1 MPINIIQKTND
12 VVTLTYLRASQRLAA
27 HPVARR
33 LSALQRGRV
42 KQALAREEG
51 QGLLEYIIGIA
62 GVFVVAAAVL
72 ALYRAIRGKYGEA
85 TNSVNSLTITAP

>member
-1 MPINIIQKTND
+1 MNIVQRTRNT
-12 VVTLTYLRASQRLAA
+12 VTLTYLRVSQRLAA
-27 HPVARR
+27 HPIVRR
-33 LSALQRGRV
+33 LVALQRGQV

-72 ALYRAIRGKYGEA
+72 ALYRAIRTKYGQA
-85 TNSVNSLTITAP
+85 TTSVNSLTITAP

>member
-1 MPINIIQKTND
+1 MNIVQRTQD
-12 VVTLTYLRASQRLAA
+12 TVTLTYLRASQRLAA

>member
-1 MPINIIQKTND
+1 MNIVQRTQNTL
-12 VVTLTYLRASQRLAA
+12 TLTYLRASQRLAA
-27 HPVARR
+27 HPVVRR
-33 LSALQRGRV
+33 LNALQQGRV

>member
-1 MPINIIQKTND
+1 MNIVQRTQNT
-12 VVTLTYLRASQRLAA
+12 VTLTYLRASQRLTA
-27 HPVARR
+27 HPVVRR

>member
-1 MPINIIQKTND
+1 MNIVQRTQD
-12 VVTLTYLRASQRLAA
+12 TVTLTYLRASQRLAA
-27 HPVARR
+27 HPIARR

>member
-1 MPINIIQKTND
+1 MNIVQRTTNTL
-12 VVTLTYLRASQRLAA
+12 TLTYLRASQRLAA
-27 HPVARR
+27 HPVVRR
-33 LSALQRGRV
+33 LYALQQGRV

-72 ALYRAIRGKYGEA
+72 ALYRAIRGKYGQA
-85 TNSVNSLTITAP
+85 TTSVNALTITAP

>member
-1 MPINIIQKTND
+1 MNIVQRTINT
-12 VVTLTYLRASQRLAA
+12 VTLTYLRASQRLAA

-51 QGLLEYIIGIA
+51 RGLLEYIIGIA

>member
-1 MPINIIQKTND
+1 MNIVQRTINTA
-12 VVTLTYLRASQRLAA
+12 TLTYLRASQRLAA

-42 KQALAREEG
+42 QQALAREEG

>member
-1 MPINIIQKTND
+1 MNIVQRTQN

-27 HPVARR
+27 HPIARR

-85 TNSVNSLTITAP
+85 TNSVNSLSITAP

>member
-1 MPINIIQKTND
+1 MNIVQRTTNTL
-12 VVTLTYLRASQRLAA
+12 TLTYLRASQRLAA
-27 HPVARR
+27 HPVVRR

-85 TNSVNSLTITAP
+85 TNSVNSLSITAP

>member
-1 MPINIIQKTND
+1 MNIVQRTQN

-27 HPVARR
+27 HPIARR

-72 ALYRAIRGKYGEA
+72 ALYRAIRVKYGEA

>member
-1 MPINIIQKTND
+1 MNIVQRTQNT
-12 VVTLTYLRASQRLAA
+12 VTLTYLRASQRLAA

-62 GVFVVAAAVL
+62 GVFVVAAAVM

>member
-1 MPINIIQKTND
+1 MNIVQRTTNTM
-12 VVTLTYLRASQRLAA
+12 TLTYLRVSQRLVA
-27 HPVARR
+27 HPVVRR

>member
-1 MPINIIQKTND
+1 MNIVQRTTNTL
-12 VVTLTYLRASQRLAA
+12 TLTYLRASQRLAA
-27 HPVARR
+27 HPVVRR
-33 LSALQRGRV
+33 LSALQQGRV

-72 ALYRAIRGKYGEA
+72 ALYRAIRGKYGQA
-85 TNSVNSLTITAP
+85 TTSVNALTITAP

>member
-1 MPINIIQKTND
+1 MNIVQRTTNTL
-12 VVTLTYLRASQRLAA
+12 TLTYLRVSQRLAA
-27 HPVARR
+27 HPIVQR
-33 LSALQRGRV
+33 LSALQRGQMR
-42 KQALAREEG
+42 QALAREEG

-62 GVFVVAAAVL
+62 GVFVVAAAVM

>member
-1 MPINIIQKTND
+1 MNIVQRTINT
-12 VVTLTYLRASQRLAA
+12 VTLTYLRVSQRLAA

>member
-1 MPINIIQKTND
+1 MNIVQRTQNTVI
-12 VVTLTYLRASQRLAA
+12 LAYLRVSQRLAA
-27 HPVARR
+27 HPVVRR

-72 ALYRAIRGKYGEA
+72 ALYRAIRGKYGQA
-85 TNSVNSLTITAP
+85 TTSVNALTITAP

>member
-1 MPINIIQKTND
+1 M
-12 VVTLTYLRASQRLAA
+12 
-27 HPVARR
+27 
-33 LSALQRGRV
+33 